1 MDTLSLNDMTTAFA
15 RRSGFVYKRFVVHE
29 ASRVGGEVGVARGR
43 VDVFTPRPGLTLAL
57 TELESC
63 ASVSGEAVY
72 PAGLTM
78 AVALDGTPCPIN
90 HGGQLTLAPGPSAT
104 LCSDASVVHAGQA
117 HSGFRGRVA
126 LLHAAQEWL
135 QEARLADHC
144 PESASRFLTNTVSPA
159 LQQGLGDL
167 YAHFQPRIPTGSL
180 CGKLG
185 PGPDR
190 RGLDRMYR
198 RDPMRIDAS
207 RDLDAVWEVR
217 RIMERD
223 PLGDHTLTSLARAVA
238 VSSSSLKAKF
248 PMVFGTTV
256 VAFLRDL
263 RLDIARSALQH
274 GRWSIAEAAYA
285 VGYNYPSNFSTAF
298 KRKFGHSP
306 QQTASGKM
314 ACGIT
319 R

>member
-1 MDTLSLNDMTTAFA
+1 M
-15 RRSGFVYKRFVVHE
+15 
-29 ASRVGGEVGVARGR
+29 
-43 VDVFTPRPGLTLAL
+43 FTPRPGLTLAL

-90 HGGQLTLAPGPSAT
+90 HGGQLTLAPGRSAT
-104 LCSDASVVHAGQA
+104 LCSDAPVVHAGQA

-159 LQQGLGDL
+159 LQQGLGNL
-167 YAHFQPRIPTGSL
+167 YAHFRPGSL
-180 CGKLG
+180 RDIYAESLALG
-185 PGPDR
+185 LIAEALTACAGETR
-190 RGLDRMYR
+190 CAS
-198 RDPMRIDAS
+198 MRA

-238 VSSSSLKAKF
+238 VSPSSLKAKF

-285 VGYNYPSNFSTAF
+285 VGYNHPSNFSTAF